1 MFIFSVELAFFF
13 FFKYLFSSDPL
24 ISQMLCHNN
33 METHVIICCH
43 FLNPEY
49 ISEYLPCV

>member
-13 FFKYLFSSDPL
+13 CFKYLFSSDPL

-33 METHVIICCH
+33 METLTHVVI
-43 FLNPEY
+43 F
-49 ISEYLPCV
+49 